1 MNTIQLMIPS
11 DGYLR
16 FAAVSAVVLII
27 LGAVAAWVYLDAKE
41 RAQRG
46 NPVVYSMDSFE
57 LSTPAGWFVC
67 CLLLVEL
74 FFPLYLDSRSMAG

>member
-1 MNTIQLMIPS
+1 MIPS
-11 DGYLR
+11 DGYVR
-16 FAAVSAVVLII
+16 FAAVSAVFLVI

-46 NPVVYSMDSFE
+46 NPVVYSMESFE
-57 LSTPAGWFVC
+57 VRTPAGWSVC

-74 FFPLYLDSRSMAG
+74 FFPLYLDSRSMTG